1 MLERPDEMKISLP
14 RLLVLLLLPGSLWA
28 QHLVQNMDVSI
39 LEGVTWYRP
48 QTIAGTNVTVS
59 GSTGHSQQIG
69 YGYQVLRT
77 PAGGLWIEFY
87 PMTFFS
93 PGTSTAN
100 VPGSFNPGGF
110 LITPG
115 VRYMVPVQSR
125 LSLYAVAGGGVGTF
139 DYAAIAGTS
148 VTTNDTWHGVFEWGG
163 GIDIRLMRF
172 LSVRVEC
179 RDFVT
184 GKGLDGVPGRHHVS
198 PAAGIAWH
206 F

>member
-1 MLERPDEMKISLP
+1 
-14 RLLVLLLLPGSLWA
+14 
-28 QHLVQNMDVSI
+28 MDTSI
-39 LEGVTWYRP
+39 LFGPTWYRP
-48 QTIAGTNVTVS
+48 HTIPGTNVALS
-59 GSTGHSQQIG
+59 GSTGYSQQIS

-77 PAGGLWIEFY
+77 PAGNLWIELN

-93 PGTSTAN
+93 PGASTAN
-100 VPGSFNPGGF
+100 IKGSFSPGGF

-139 DYAAIAGTS
+139 DYPVVGAGDTPY
-148 VTTNDTWHGVFEWGG
+148 VATNDTWHGVFEFGG
-163 GIDIRLMRF
+163 GIDIRLIRF
-172 LSVRVEC
+172 LSVRAEC

-184 GKGLDGVPGRHHVS
+184 GKGLDGVPGRHHLA
-198 PAAGIAWH
+198 PAIGIATH